1 MNDKTQFYIAGAWRD
16 ARGREQREVINPATE
31 APIARIAL
39 ASRADL
45 DQAVAA
51 AREAFDDYSMTSVDQ
66 RLEYLQALRSNY
78 KRRQAEMAK
87 TIVKE
92 MGAPI
97 RLARRSQTGAGRSH
111 IRTTIRTLRKFQW
124 AHPNRDGKTLIAY
137 EPIGVCGLI
146 TPWNWPMNQIT
157 AKVVPAL
164 AAGCTVVLKPSELA
178 PLSAMLFAE
187 MIDEAGFPPGVFN
200 LINGDGASTGA
211 ALAAHP
217 DIDMVSVTGSTQ
229 TGRAVSIAA
238 ADTIKRVTLEL
249 GGKAPQLIFAD
260 ADLKRA
266 VRKGVS
272 SCFVNS
278 GQSCNAVTR
287 MLVETSVYDRAVELA
302 KARAEATKVGDPAED
317 GSHLGPL
324 VSAAQYAKVQALIE
338 SGIAEGAT
346 LLAGGPGKPPG
357 VERGY
362 YVRPT
367 VFTDVKPGMRIWREE
382 IFGPVLCLVPFSDE
396 QEAVELANDTPYGL
410 CAYLYTAD
418 SDRAQRLTRRLRAG
432 MVRINGASHSADAP
446 FGGFKQSGNGRE
458 LGEHGLRE
466 FLELKS
472 ISGLKG

>member
-1 MNDKTQFYIAGAWRD
+1 MIDKTQFYIAGAWRD
-16 ARGREQREVINPATE
+16 ARDHDERDVINPATE

-51 AREAFDDYSMTSVDQ
+51 AREAFDDYSMTRVTE
-66 RLEYLQALRSNY
+66 RLEYLQALRRIY
-78 KRRQAEMAK
+78 RQRQAEMAA
-87 TIVKE
+87 TLSME

-97 RLARRSQTGAGRSH
+97 RLAQRSQTGAGRSH
-111 IRTTIRTLRKFQW
+111 IRTTIRTLRKFRW
-124 AHPNRDGKTLIAY
+124 ARPNRDGKTLIAY
-137 EPIGVCGLI
+137 EPVGVCGLI

-187 MIDEAGFPPGVFN
+187 MIDEAGFPAGVFN
-200 LINGDGASTGA
+200 LINGEGDVGA

-217 DIDMVSVTGSTQ
+217 GVDMVSVTGSTQ
-229 TGRAVSIAA
+229 TGRAVSIAG

-249 GGKAPQLIFAD
+249 GGKSPLLIFAD
-260 ADLKRA
+260 ADVERA

-278 GQSCNAVTR
+278 GQSCNAATR
-287 MLVETSVYDRAVELA
+287 MLVEATVYDQAVKLA
-302 KARAEATKVGDPAED
+302 KARADATKLGDPATM

-324 VSAAQYAKVQALIE
+324 ASAAQYAKVQSLIE

-346 LLAGGPGKPPG
+346 LLAGGPGKPEG
-357 VERGY
+357 FERGY

-367 VFTDVKPGMRIWREE
+367 IFTDIKPNMRIWREE
-382 IFGPVLCLVPFSDE
+382 IFGPVLCLMPFRDE
-396 QEAVELANDTPYGL
+396 DEALELANDTPYGL

-418 SDRAQRLTRRLRAG
+418 ADRAQRLARRLRAG
-432 MVRINGASHSADAP
+432 MVRINGASHSSDAP

-458 LGEHGLRE
+458 LGEHGLLE
-466 FLELKS
+466 FLEVKS